1 MCTVSIVATDLLVR
15 MVVNRDER
23 LTRTAAWSPVVR
35 QERDLRALFPIDP
48 DGGGTWTGVNEAGLA
63 IALLNRSQSGAR
75 VSSVMPTSRGAIGRA
90 VLLHA
95 ESLDEAI
102 ALVSRFKVDE
112 HAAYRLVMVQARDL
126 AVVSGGGGDKPL
138 VRRRVL
144 SLPEVFSSS
153 SLGDQLVEAPRR
165 RLFFDCLRRFRDPLL
180 AQRAIHRHSWSDRG
194 AISVV
199 MQRSDARTVSRT
211 QVDLRGNEFR
221 VDYEEIDATGTQIPM
236 PQARAC

>member
-1 MCTVSIVATDLLVR
+1 MCTVSIVATDALVR
-15 MVVNRDER
+15 IVVNRDER
-23 LTRTAAWSPVVR
+23 LTRTAAQPPVVR
-35 QERDLRALFPIDP
+35 QERGLRALFPIDP

-63 IALLNRSQSGAR
+63 IALLNRRESGPR
-75 VSSVMPTSRGAIGRA
+75 LSSVMPTSRGAIARA
-90 VLLHA
+90 ILLHA

-102 ALVSRFKVDE
+102 GLVSRLEVDE
-112 HAAYRLVMVQARDL
+112 HAAYRLVMVQDRDL
-126 AVVSGGGGDKPL
+126 AVVSGGGGDTPF

-153 SLGDQLVEAPRR
+153 SLGDSLVEAPRR
-165 RLFFDCLRRFRDPLL
+165 RLFFDCLHRFRDPILGQW
-180 AQRAIHRHSWSDRG
+180 AFHRHSWRDRG

-199 MQRSDARTVSRT
+199 MRRPDARTVSRT

-221 VDYEEIDATGTQIPM
+221 VDYEEIAPTSMQMPM